1 MELRKFKTTIRE
13 FLDENIT
20 YKLDGDYINYY
31 INNEKIGYVEYY
43 YDGGTF
49 SEYLPNSNKHREF
62 YISMIEVFKDFRGN
76 DYSTQILNHIKK
88 FAKEKGATIITLRV
102 DDGMGFTKR
111 HPNKGLEKLYLKY
124 EFKNGSIKDESLKD
138 YMHPGKT
145 GHIFLADNI
154 TRSIEKKFL

>member
-1 MELRKFKTTIRE
+1 MELRKCIATTIRE
-13 FLDENIT
+13 FLNENIT

-111 HPNKGLEKLYLKY
+111 QPNKGLEKLYLRNDFKY
-124 EFKNGSIKDESLKD
+124 QHSEYEYNLNKDLNLGAM
-138 YMHPGKT
+138 Y
-145 GHIFLADNI
+145 FL
-154 TRSIEKKFL
+154 L